1 MDQSAVSCG
10 DAERIKQGEHDAHPG
25 PPCRA
30 LERLAFKIRWHSLG
44 VALTFVLAAVGVYF
58 FATHAGQVLGALP
71 YLLLLMCPLMHLIG
85 HGGGGH
91 AEPERKR
98 R

>member
-1 MDQSAVSCG
+1 MHTPDHVV
-10 DAERIKQGEHDAHPG
+10 
-25 PPCRA
+25 
-30 LERLAFKIRWHSLG
+30 ERLRDWRSRFIGTPLG
-44 VALTFVLAAVGVYF
+44 WALTFVLAAVGVYF
-58 FATHAGQVLGALP
+58 FATHAGHVLGALP